1 MHTRT
6 QEKGA
11 VISQETDPDL
21 PMMVQESLAEVWV
34 SGGLLQ
40 GLGALSIAVP
50 AWDLLKEV
58 PIIFITSTTVWP
70 QVKQQGGNTA
80 PPFIENWIKDL
91 LSMAPPIRTRPSFPL
106 KSVSLI
112 RMLP

>member
-34 SGGLLQ
+34 ACRRVTDTDHSSPGRHGRL
-40 GLGALSIAVP
+40 
-50 AWDLLKEV
+50 
-58 PIIFITSTTVWP
+58 T
-70 QVKQQGGNTA
+70 
-80 PPFIENWIKDL
+80 
-91 LSMAPPIRTRPSFPL
+91 
-106 KSVSLI
+106 
-112 RMLP
+112 

>member
-1 MHTRT
+1 MTT
-6 QEKGA
+6 
-11 VISQETDPDL
+11 QETDPDL
-21 PMMVQESLAEVWV
+21 PLCVQESLAEAWV

-58 PIIFITSTTVWP
+58 PNIFISSTIVWS

-80 PPFIENWIKDL
+80 PPINRKLD
-91 LSMAPPIRTRPSFPL
+91 
-106 KSVSLI
+106 
-112 RMLP
+112 